1 MLLETWLLLDYI
13 YMHSDYSLLLPS
25 SLSLSPPFH
34 LYQSSLNP
42 YLFLSQFQDFGDS
55 LSLPKAICVTTE
67 L

>member
-1 MLLETWLLLDYI
+1 MLLETWLLLEYIYI
-13 YMHSDYSLLLPS
+13 YMHSDYSLLIPS
-25 SLSLSPPFH
+25 SLSLLSPFH

-42 YLFLSQFQDFGDS
+42 FLSQFHDFGDS